1 MKNFFYHAFVA
12 LVFGLFARESAAQM
26 TYTSAPNWEVDEV
39 ARYGPY
45 WLFKPMAYNFSTP
58 VIRQVSYSTNMAFP
72 LTATWN
78 PYQHPPLSA
87 YPEYIPVSQQ
97 VNAGQLAEDELSGQ
111 GIDSLFFGPWGD
123 TSQGWS
129 VRVQI
134 LTTSYELLATYVLF
148 TGVYTAGMPTYTITD
163 PVIAEGATIA
173 FYINL
178 NHYNPGNANV
188 TRVVKA
194 RVART
199 DGAYD
204 VTQQWVN
211 PAGVAPL
218 YASFSLPFNWQG
230 EYCIEVWY
238 EVYHNGT
245 MPSYWDGPLV
255 IWRYEPPCFYHGIN
269 TAVEDNESFKLSA
282 FPNPFTDNLVVT
294 ADKAIDYQLF
304 GARGELTQA
313 GRLMP
318 GENRLHLPGVSP
330 GVYTLRTEDGQAV
343 RLVKE

>member
-1 MKNFFYHAFVA
+1 MKNFTLCALVA

-45 WLFKPMAYNFSTP
+45 WLFKPMAYNFSTS
-58 VIRQVSYSTNMAFP
+58 VIRQVSYSTDFP
-72 LTATWN
+72 FEDWQ

-97 VNAGQLAEDELSGQ
+97 ANAGQYAEDVLSGQ

-123 TSQGWS
+123 VPQGWS

-134 LTTSYELLATYVLF
+134 LNMSYQLLATYIVF
-148 TGVYTAGMPTYTITD
+148 ENRYTSMMPTYSITD

-194 RVART
+194 RVTRT

-255 IWRYEPPCFYHGIN
+255 LWRYEPPCFYHGIN
-269 TAVEDNESFKLSA
+269 TGLGGNESFELSA
-282 FPNPFTDNLVVT
+282 FPNPFIDQLVVT
-294 ADKAIDYQLF
+294 VDNATDYQLF

-313 GRLMP
+313 GRLML
-318 GENRLHLPGVSP
+318 GENRLSLPGVPP
-330 GVYTLRTEDGQAV
+330 GVYTLRTEDGQVV